1 MVKNLPSNAGDV
13 SSISGWGTE
22 IPHAAGQLGLCIAT
36 TEPTWSPCNT
46 SREKF
51 QCNERSSILQRR
63 SDVSQLRPDPAE
75 YINKPILKCSN
86 WSQ

>member
-1 MVKNLPSNAGDV
+1 MEEVFPGGPVVKNSPSIAGDM

-36 TEPTWSPCNT
+36 TEPTRSGDHANT

-51 QCNERSSILQRR
+51 QCNERPSILQRR
-63 SDVSQLRPDPAE
+63 SNMSQLRPDTA
-75 YINKPILKCSN
+75 K
-86 WSQ
+86 